1 LTTLRLGTR
10 EFGVDDRAVMA
21 IVNRTPDSFF
31 DQGAHVDLAS
41 AMSAVDLAV
50 DQGAAIIDVGGVKAG
65 PGETVEVG
73 EEIRRTAAF
82 VAAVRRRHPSLVI
95 SVDTWRAEVG
105 RAVCEAGADLL
116 NDAWQGF
123 DPGLDER

>member
-1 LTTLRLGTR
+1 
-10 EFGVDDRAVMA
+10 
-21 IVNRTPDSFF
+21 
-31 DQGAHVDLAS
+31 
-41 AMSAVDLAV
+41 
-50 DQGAAIIDVGGVKAG
+50 VKAG

-123 DPGLDER
+123 DPGLAVVAAEFGAGLGVQPRGRIAAAHRSTPGGVRRRGG